1 MSYQLDRPLQ
11 LESSPA
17 SALLALAM
25 ISDEDPISVASH
37 GAGAVVHPL
46 DGPVGIAFAAALLT
60 ALATLTALAGRAARG
75 WAALGG
81 DATASSRALRPL
93 ALAALAAVAAYVAFG
108 RVLSP
113 QYMIWV
119 VPLLALAVAWR
130 MRALAALTGA
140 ACLLTL
146 AEFPSRYIDLAQFE
160 AFAIGITAM
169 RNAALILAVVTA
181 GVCLWREAPA
191 TRAVPTGRPVTAAG

>member
-1 MSYQLDRPLQ
+1 M
-11 LESSPA
+11 
-17 SALLALAM
+17 
-25 ISDEDPISVASH
+25 
-37 GAGAVVHPL
+37 
-46 DGPVGIAFAAALLT
+46 
-60 ALATLTALAGRAARG
+60 
-75 WAALGG
+75 
-81 DATASSRALRPL
+81 ALRPL
-93 ALAALAAVAAYVAFG
+93 ALAALAAVVAYVAFG

-130 MRALAALTGA
+130 MRVLAALTGA

-146 AEFPSRYIDLAQFE
+146 AEFPSRYIELLQFE

-181 GVCLWREAPA
+181 GVWLWREVPA
-191 TRAVPTGRPVTAAG
+191 TSAVSTARPLTAAG